1 MSSSSRKSGCLRVP
15 FFEFP
20 EKVGVFEF
28 LFEFRLSSSFL
39 KVGVFEFLPKSG
51 CLRVP
56 SLKVGVF
63 EFLPS
68 SVRKVGVFE
77 FRLVSSSSVFEFRS
91 SSVFRKSG
99 CLRVPRVPFSEKVGV
114 FEFRKSG
121 CLRVPFLRV
130 PFLWLRPLINHELRH
145 ITAVFATAKR

>member
-1 MSSSSRKSGCLRVP
+1 MGVFEFPRRNIVREGSKKWVSSSSRKSGCLRVP

-63 EFLPS
+63 EFLPWAAPL
-68 SVRKVGVFE
+68 F
-77 FRLVSSSSVFEFRS
+77 LVHLKWE
-91 SSVFRKSG
+91 
-99 CLRVPRVPFSEKVGV
+99 
-114 FEFRKSG
+114 
-121 CLRVPFLRV
+121 FLRRTV
-130 PFLWLRPLINHELRH
+130 IIRYFQMF
-145 ITAVFATAKR
+145 V